1 MRARLV
7 VFARNEAPG
16 RMKTRLSPPLTPEE
30 AAALSVAM
38 AEALMERLSGFG
50 SPPADFGSP
59 PAGIGS
65 PPAGIESPPAGFG
78 TPPAGLGSPPAG
90 IGSPPAGIGSPPA
103 GIGSPPAGFGTP
115 PAGLGSPPAEFGSPP
130 ADFGSPPA
138 GLGSPPAEFG
148 SPPAEK
154 DATEPAALET
164 SRAGA
169 IPPNPTALAAPPR
182 QSADLELRYTGE
194 PPRRAAG
201 DGRSPLS
208 SAPDAGAP
216 LPPGPETGTS
226 GLAVPAGWS
235 AVPQGDGDLGDRLTR
250 TADAAASAGVE
261 RLVIAGA
268 DAPLLPLSLVERA
281 FAALGDR
288 PVALAPAEDGGFVLL
303 GLAAARLSPA
313 SVASLLREVPW
324 GTAEVFESTLRNAAR
339 ARLEVA
345 ALPSSWDVDRP
356 DDLPRL
362 RRAVA
367 ALPPAERPRRLHAL
381 LSGIPAETRPSDSGA
396 SEPR

>member
-1 MRARLV
+1 
-7 VFARNEAPG
+7 
-16 RMKTRLSPPLTPEE
+16 MKTRLSPPLTPDE

-59 PAGIGS
+59 PAG
-65 PPAGIESPPAGFG
+65 F
-78 TPPAGLGSPPAG
+78 
-90 IGSPPAGIGSPPA
+90 
-103 GIGSPPAGFGTP
+103 GSPPAGFGSP
-115 PAGLGSPPAEFGSPP
+115 PADSGSPPAG
-130 ADFGSPPA
+130 FGSPPA
-138 GLGSPPAEFG
+138 GFG
-148 SPPAEK
+148 SPPAGFGAPPRGTGSPSAGFGSPAAAEGS
-154 DATEPAALET
+154 TEPAAIET
-164 SRAGA
+164 SGA
-169 IPPNPTALAAPPR
+169 ADTPPNPKGLAAPLR
-182 QSADLELRYTGE
+182 QLVDLELRYSGE
-194 PPRRAAG
+194 PPRRAPG
-201 DGRSPLS
+201 DGRPPVSP
-208 SAPDAGAP
+208 APDAGAP

-226 GLAVPAGWS
+226 GLAIPAGWS
-235 AVPQGDGDLGDRLTR
+235 AVSQGDGDLGDRLTR

-381 LSGIPAETRPSDSGA
+381 LSGIPVGTRPSAGGA
-396 SEPR
+396 PEHR